1 VRRFSGSMDWK
12 SCVAA
17 LAMLASTLAPAWSAT
32 TQGYAPTSSQ
42 SFDISP
48 WLADLEQTRQA
59 FRTKYANLESL
70 QDERE
75 INLDALFGDLTARMR
90 HARNDVEARAVFDR
104 LVQKTADGHVE
115 IEWPEPAATGS
126 QSKGGPTPADPC
138 QSMGFDARQNS
149 PGTAFALPGYAPL
162 GTDAS
167 NPFSAGTTRVGKTKL
182 GIIRIGVFQPQGF
195 PELCRA
201 AMAAQHIRP
210 REPCDQR
217 CQNRIIDWTYP
228 RLTAAIEDR
237 VRQLKRTGAAVLLI
251 DITGNGGGSEWAEAV
266 ARIVSGK
273 RLVSE
278 RRGMV
283 RGEHWASQ
291 WRDLEQQLR
300 EFAAKAPPDDKRRLL
315 TWASEAG
322 AKLREAQTPCGGGS
336 QCRRIADAGFSSGL
350 VGAARSN
357 SFAGK
362 EWGYLVFSP
371 ALFPYHD
378 GVWSGPLIVLV
389 DDHTWSAAE
398 EFAAVLQDNKAAV
411 VIGARTG
418 GAGCGHTNGGD
429 PVLLTNSRAVL
440 QLPDCVRFRKD
451 GSNEVRGIL
460 PDVLAPIRDSDGPH
474 FRASLVAQNLPAAIK
489 RAQVRFQIK
498 SASFRSSKPKWRFRS
513 TDH

>member
-1 VRRFSGSMDWK
+1 MRRLSGSMDWK
-12 SCVAA
+12 TYVAA
-17 LAMLASTLAPAWSAT
+17 VAMLVSGLAPAWSAT
-32 TQGYAPTSSQ
+32 TQSDVPTSSR
-42 SFDISP
+42 SFDIFP
-48 WLADLEQTRQA
+48 WLADLGQARQA
-59 FRTKYANLESL
+59 FVTKYANLEWL
-70 QDERE
+70 ENERE

-90 HARNDVEARAVFDR
+90 HARNDDEARAVFDR

-115 IEWPEPAATGS
+115 IEWPEPAAS
-126 QSKGGPTPADPC
+126 GPETKAPAVPADPC
-138 QSMGFDARQNS
+138 LSMGFDARQNS
-149 PGTAFALPGYAPL
+149 PGTAFALPGYTPL
-162 GTDAS
+162 GTDAA
-167 NPFSAGTTRVGKTKL
+167 NPFSAGTTMVGRTKL

-201 AMAAQHIRP
+201 AMAAQHIRLGG
-210 REPCDQR
+210 PCDER

-237 VRQLKRTGAAVLLI
+237 ARQLKGAGAAVLLV

-273 RLVSE
+273 GLVSE

-300 EFAAKAPPDDKRRLL
+300 ELAKKAPSDDKRRLL
-315 TWASEAG
+315 AWADDAD
-322 AKLREAQTPCGGGS
+322 AKLREAETPCRVGF
-336 QCRRIADAGFSSGL
+336 QCRRIADAGFSTGL

-362 EWGYLVFSP
+362 DWGHLVFSP

-378 GVWSGPLIVLV
+378 GVWTGPLIVLV
-389 DDHTWSAAE
+389 DDQTWSAAE
-398 EFAAVLQDNKAAV
+398 EFAAVLQDNAAAV
-411 VIGARTG
+411 IMGARTG

-429 PVLLTNSRAVL
+429 PVVLTDSRAVL

-460 PDVLAPIRDSDGPH
+460 PNVQVPIRDSDGAH
-474 FRASLVAQNLPAAIK
+474 FRARLVAQYLPQAVVEA
-489 RAQVRFQIK
+489 RRL
-498 SASFRSSKPKWRFRS
+498 SAKQRRRPHRSDAGVNSRS
-513 TDH
+513 